1 MYALTNTCGVS
12 AEKALRDERQVPLQL
27 TGPQKNPL
35 SIHSFYIL
43 VLEEKHMPTY
53 EYECK
58 ECGHGFEVFQAMS
71 DQPIKECP
79 ECGKEV
85 RRLIFGGTGV
95 IFKGSGFYVTDKGK
109 SGKTAS
115 KPAKTPDTA
124 APSPCASCPAAGGSG
139 ESAGCPAAK
148 SGAAGGEAAKTA

>member
-1 MYALTNTCGVS
+1 
-12 AEKALRDERQVPLQL
+12 
-27 TGPQKNPL
+27 
-35 SIHSFYIL
+35 
-43 VLEEKHMPTY
+43 MPTY

-71 DQPIKECP
+71 DQPVKECP

-109 SGKTAS
+109 AGRTAS
-115 KPAKTPDTA
+115 KPAKTPDGAASQTA
-124 APSPCASCPAAGGSG
+124 SPCA
-139 ESAGCPAAK
+139 GCPN
-148 SGAAGGEAAKTA
+148 SGSKESPGCPSADSGVASGGETAKTA